1 MNCASC
7 RDALSARLDGEESP
21 GEGPALDAHLA
32 SCPSC
37 RRWYDDAAEVG
48 RLLRVAL
55 PTPPSRGIPDSVL
68 AVAPSPWW
76 ARLSRTLYG
85 LLGVLG
91 AGQFLLG
98 VTQIGALA
106 RGTHT
111 HTDQVASA
119 GHLWHESAA
128 WNLAIGAAFG
138 LIAARRVRPAAM
150 VPVLTV
156 FVAVLTLLSLGD
168 VGAGRVQVAWLLSHG
183 FLIAGYGVLLLLRH
197 PLLDFGDPPTGPRSG
212 RWRPVFDDPADEA
225 ADLPGPSGR
234 RWAPGSPTPTRRE
247 VA

>member
-1 MNCASC
+1 VNCASC
-7 RDALSARLDGEESP
+7 RDALSARLDGEEEP

-37 RRWYDDAAEVG
+37 RRWYDEAAEVG
-48 RLLRVAL
+48 RLLRFAL
-55 PTPPSRGIPDSVL
+55 PVPPARGVPDTVL
-68 AVAPSPWW
+68 TVAPHPWW
-76 ARLSRTLYG
+76 ARLSRVLYG

-98 VTQIGALA
+98 VTQIAALA

-111 HTDQVASA
+111 HPGQVASA

-128 WNLAIGAAFG
+128 WNLAVGAAFG
-138 LIAARRVRPAAM
+138 LIAVRRVRPAAL

-156 FVAVLTLLSLGD
+156 FVGVLGLLSLGD
-168 VGAGRVQVAWLLSHG
+168 VGAGRVQLAWLLSHG
-183 FLIAGYGVLLLLRH
+183 FLLAGYGVLLLLRH

-212 RWRPVFDDPADEA
+212 RWRPVFDDRADGVA
-225 ADLPGPSGR
+225 AERSPGR
-234 RWAPGSPTPTRRE
+234 RSDSPASAGRE